1 MKTMNFMKGMAF
13 AAVMVMS
20 MNIMAQRVNNNNRRN
35 RGELVVSE
43 HGINMNGANDRNRM
57 DRRYPRMDDRRDPR
71 MDDRRAPRMDDRR
84 DPRMDDRRDPRM
96 DDRRDPRMDDRRD
109 PRGHVEVYGGRGHVI
124 PPHYAD
130 RVRHMDDGRWGYLR
144 GNRWYYYDTYFE
156 PDYYFAHPVAHF
168 HSHRLGSVGKAIVA
182 TAAVATLISIL
193 AN

>member
-20 MNIMAQRVNNNNRRN
+20 MNIMAQRVNNNNRGN

-57 DRRYPRMDDRRDPR
+57 DRRDPRMDDRRDPR
-71 MDDRRAPRMDDRR
+71 MDVRR

-168 HSHRLGSVGKAIVA
+168 HSHRLGPVGKAIVA